1 MRIAFCNSEYCDICG
16 GNPQRCG
23 LFHNGIAACVAV
35 ILMAA
40 GAEGGFG
47 RGVDFLAKYTMPIF
61 LMHTLFAAPTRA
73 VLLKLGIGSS
83 VIHVVLGLGIS
94 FVGPIIAAWI
104 MKKTKW
110 VEFFLYPNKLIE
122 KQKGKKKV

>member
-23 LFHNGIAACVAV
+23 LLHNGIAACVAV

-40 GAEGGFG
+40 GAEERIWQRRGFPCKIH
-47 RGVDFLAKYTMPIF
+47 DANFF

-94 FVGPIIAAWI
+94 FV
-104 MKKTKW
+104 
-110 VEFFLYPNKLIE
+110 
-122 KQKGKKKV
+122 